1 LLKLVS
7 KRQRELEIKQAE
19 KQIAPK
25 LINFSTP
32 DSKSKRSRQLLWNRT
47 SKEWNVVSQEGKLED
62 IMIVR
67 KTSIGNKRNSVPTP
81 KNRGKGEQVQRI
93 EEAVQSH
100 LEKVRALNPKRPKA
114 RSKRVTK
121 KSIDMPL
128 DRALRHINY

>member
-1 LLKLVS
+1 M
-7 KRQRELEIKQAE
+7 
-19 KQIAPK
+19 
-25 LINFSTP
+25 
-32 DSKSKRSRQLLWNRT
+32 
-47 SKEWNVVSQEGKLED
+47 VSQEGKLED